1 MNIASIP
8 FENLK
13 TRLDIVSY
21 FSQSMFRRNTV
32 EGVAWD
38 ITSNCINKLDFE
50 DCMVYLIDEK
60 RETLVQKSAYG
71 NKNID
76 DQQVLNPIEIPVGEG
91 IVGTVFKTGIAEIIP
106 DTLLDDRYILD
117 DIQRRSEIAVP
128 ITAEGQIIGVIDS
141 EHSQPSFYQQFHL
154 DILTDIASISGTKLL
169 STIHQRAR
177 KDIAVFASENP
188 NPLFRL
194 SADFEISLSNPP
206 ADQILAVFK
215 QRSDERKYA
224 ELYSHVSKALSSK
237 SPQQATLS
245 VAGIVYSVDI
255 IPFPQQAF
263 VNLYLVDV
271 TAYFKAKEAAEQ
283 ANKAKTDFMG
293 MMSHE
298 IRTPLN
304 GILNIG
310 RILRKTVRDEQSR
323 SLIDSMEYSG
333 ENLLRIINEILE
345 YDKIAAGKLDFDNI
359 EFDVRELI
367 GHVIELLGPGAAEKN
382 TKLYSVIDENIPQ
395 VLLGD
400 LTKLM
405 QVFDNLVQNAVK
417 FTENGEIIVQLE
429 VVGQQE
435 DRVQLAIHV
444 SDTGRGIPT
453 EKLDT
458 IFDKYA
464 QIRPSDANNMSGFGM
479 GLSITKQLVEKM
491 GGEISVQSTLK
502 EKTVFTIK
510 MDFEIAGLH
519 QATPNGAADLKS
531 DFKGIKVLIVDD
543 SAINRLVA
551 EEFLTS
557 WNVIAVSVE
566 DGKSALKLAQ
576 TSSFDLIL
584 MDLQMPGWSGYKT
597 AGMIRE
603 HGNFNKTT
611 PIIAISA
618 DVLSLSE
625 EAILDAGM
633 NDALTKPYHPDE
645 LQRKIKYLLSL
656 AQ

>member
-382 TKLYSVIDENIPQ
+382 TKLYSVIDESIPQ

-429 VVGQQE
+429 VVGQPE